1 MAFTGFINLT
11 TGEVDI
17 HETNLEL
24 QRLYLGGRG
33 LGAALL
39 YQRVDPTIKPFDKEE
54 LPHLYGRAV
63 QWHVLASYGSH
74 ACDL

>member
-39 YQRVDPTIKPFDKEE
+39 YQRVDPTINRLTKRTASS
-54 LPHLYGRAV
+54 LRSGRSMARPRRLR
-63 QWHVLASYGSH
+63 LARM
-74 ACDL
+74 